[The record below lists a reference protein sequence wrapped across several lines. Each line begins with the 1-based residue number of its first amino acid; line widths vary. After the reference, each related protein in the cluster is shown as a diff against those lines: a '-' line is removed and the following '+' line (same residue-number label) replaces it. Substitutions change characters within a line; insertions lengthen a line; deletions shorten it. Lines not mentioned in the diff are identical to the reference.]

1 MDYTLSF
8 SSIYDEFN
16 PNGYISYFDGQPTEG
31 YCGKPG
37 QRSGLTATF
46 SDTDLRQIP
55 FRQTI
60 EIPFMISISPAYNGI
75 NLCNVFNQI
84 QLEIVATCE
93 IPNSD
98 SHVYQY
104 DVSYNTASNQVEVLY
119 NSVLGPTSSFATFSV
134 SWPSTPLTSAKVS
147 LQSSA
152 DASSHLSTLSGNE
165 GSFGA
170 ATDANSL
177 LAHLDSKFSS
187 VNEKMSSMTTCIYML
202 AGGLAAMFVILFA
215 LVIQMC
221 VIMVKMN
228 RSHEVKRASDF
239 EKY

>member
-1 MDYTLSF
+1 MDYTLRF

-16 PNGYISYFDGQPTEG
+16 PNGYISYFDGQQTEG

-37 QRSGLTATF
+37 QRSGLTAIF

-60 EIPFMISISPAYNGI
+60 EIPFSVSISPTYNGI
-75 NLCNVFNQI
+75 NLCNVFNEI

-98 SHVYQY
+98 SRVYQY
-104 DVSYNTASNQVEVLY
+104 DVSYNETTNQVEVLY
-119 NSVLGPTSSFATFSV
+119 NRVLGPSSSLAVFSV
-134 SWPSTPLTSAKVS
+134 SWPSAPLTSAKVS

-152 DASSHLSTLSGNE
+152 DASPHLSTLSGKE
-165 GSFGA
+165 GTTGA
-170 ATDANSL
+170 AADVTSL
-177 LAHLDSKFSS
+177 LGHLKSEISS
-187 VNEKMSSMTTCIYML
+187 LKDCIFVL
-202 AGGLAAMFVILFA
+202 AGGLAAVFVFLFA

-221 VIMVKMN
+221 VIMVKTY
-228 RSHEVKRASDF
+228 RTHEVKRAGDF